1 MQIQHIQKRLPLII
15 ALACG
20 ILAIVLLNSYLK
32 RRENEIWEKTKQNQ
46 QQAQPSTPPAK
57 MAIVLVAGKDI
68 PPQVPITPAD
78 LLIKEIPVE
87 YIQPGAV
94 PSLDQVI
101 GQIASAPI
109 AAGEQIL
116 KTKLLPPG
124 KIGKSLSEITPAG
137 KRAVSV
143 SVDNTASIANL
154 ILPGDHVDVLA
165 FIILPETTAQPQPQ
179 QPGAKSSASR
189 LISLFQNVEV
199 LAVEGEFFSSA
210 QAGQGAK
217 KEQARA
223 ASASSGTVTLAL
235 GPQEAV
241 LLSFVQEHGKIKL
254 NLRASEDTQKEA
266 IKPADWDTLFQYL
279 YPSKEG
285 SQGSRPVVEV
295 YRGLNKE
302 IVPLTGKEE

>member
-1 MQIQHIQKRLPLII
+1 MGIQNIQRRLPLII

-20 ILAIVLLNSYLK
+20 ILAILLLNSYLK
-32 RRENEIWEKTKQNQ
+32 RRENEIWERIRQVQQ
-46 QQAQPSTPPAK
+46 QQAQPTQPPSQRG
-57 MAIVLVAGKDI
+57 IVLVAGKDI

-78 LLIKEIPVE
+78 LLIKEIPLE
-87 YIQPGAV
+87 YIQPQAAG
-94 PSLDQVI
+94 SLDEVI
-101 GQIASAPI
+101 GQIASVPI
-109 AAGEQIL
+109 VAGEQIL

-143 SVDNTASIANL
+143 SVDNMASIANL
-154 ILPGDHVDVLA
+154 IRPGDYVDVLA
-165 FIILPETTAQPQPQ
+165 LIALPETAGQS
-179 QPGAKSSASR
+179 GAKSSVQR

-199 LAVEGEFFSSA
+199 LAVGGEFVAPSEMS
-210 QAGQGAK
+210 QTAK
-217 KEQARA
+217 KEQAKA
-223 ASASSGTVTLAL
+223 ISAGSGIVTFAL
-235 GPQEAV
+235 SPQEAA

-254 NLRASEDTQKEA
+254 TLRSSEDTQKEA

-285 SQGSRPVVEV
+285 GEGQRPVVEV

-302 IVPLTGKEE
+302 IVPLTEKEK

>member
-15 ALACG
+15 AIACG
-20 ILAIVLLNSYLK
+20 IWAILLLNSYLK
-32 RRENEIWEKTKQNQ
+32 RRETEIWEKIKQVQ
-46 QQAQPSTPPAK
+46 QQAQPARPPSR
-57 MAIVLVAGKDI
+57 MGIILVAQKEI
-68 PPQVPITPAD
+68 LPQVPITPSD

-94 PSLDQVI
+94 SSLDEVM
-101 GQIASAPI
+101 GQIASSPI

-137 KRAVSV
+137 KRAISV
-143 SVDNTASIANL
+143 LVDSMTGAANL
-154 ILPGDHVDVLA
+154 IRPGDHVDVLA
-165 FIILPETTAQPQPQ
+165 LISMPQTTAQPET
-179 QPGAKSSASR
+179 KSSAPR
-189 LISLFQNVEV
+189 LISLFQDVEV
-199 LAVEGEFFSSA
+199 LAVGGEFTFSPEI
-210 QAGQGAK
+210 K
-217 KEQARA
+217 KEQAKA
-223 ASASSGTVTLAL
+223 TGAGSGTVTFAL
-235 GPQEAV
+235 NPQEAA

-254 NLRASEDTQKEA
+254 SLRSSEDTQKEA
-266 IKPADWDTLFQYL
+266 VKPADWDTLFQYL

-302 IVPLTGKEE
+302 IVPLTEKEK